1 MGCTY
6 TGLSCSGM
14 AATSSS
20 STETMKRGSSQAH
33 QCSATKPGGCA
44 VIDSWHAARLRARYE
59 RAAEKVRGAH
69 LLTVFILDA
78 DLPFAAVP
86 QLAAQVSKQFA

>member
-1 MGCTY
+1 
-6 TGLSCSGM
+6 M
-14 AATSSS
+14 AVARHTSARRPSPEDAPS
-20 STETMKRGSSQAH
+20 LN
-33 QCSATKPGGCA
+33 
-44 VIDSWHAARLRARYE
+44 SWHAARLRARYE